1 MARVSTIAGEDC
13 TMKAV
18 TPKQLELTAGKSRE
32 ELLLAT
38 APHIDPESPALKADQ
53 EKLDKIELAE
63 AAGAVLGSGY
73 AFREEVAEEDFDWN
87 TDDSVILKEQ
97 RATAVY
103 HNKLGELIIRQRA
116 AWDDDRDAFVY
127 VMPENIVAFL
137 EGAAKRARE

>member
-1 MARVSTIAGEDC
+1 MNKTI
-13 TMKAV
+13 
-18 TPKQLELTAGKSRE
+18 TPKQLELTAGKTRE
-32 ELLLAT
+32 ELILAT
-38 APHIDPESPALKADQ
+38 APHIDPSSPALKADR

>member
-1 MARVSTIAGEDC
+1 MNKTVS
-13 TMKAV
+13 
-18 TPKQLELTAGKSRE
+18 PKQLELTAGKTRE

-38 APHIDPESPALKADQ
+38 APHIDPESPAFKASL
-53 EKLDKIELAE
+53 EKIEKIELAE

-73 AFREEVAEEDFDWN
+73 AFQEEVAEEDFNWN

-116 AWDDDRDAFVY
+116 AWNDDRDTFVY
-127 VMPENIVAFL
+127 VTPENVVAFL

>member
-1 MARVSTIAGEDC
+1 
-13 TMKAV
+13 MKAV
-18 TPKQLELTAGKSRE
+18 TPKQLELTAGKTRE
-32 ELLLAT
+32 ELLIAAL
-38 APHIDPESPALKADQ
+38 PSHIDPESPAFKEDIKKV
-53 EKLDKIELAE
+53 EKIEMAE

-103 HNKLGELIIRQRA
+103 HNKLGELIIRQKA
-116 AWDDDRDAFVY
+116 AWDDDRDMFVY
-127 VMPENIVAFL
+127 VTPENIVAFL